1 MNVLILGAGEVGF
14 HIAQRLASEGNNV
27 SVIDNDAAR
36 LQRVADTMDVKTI
49 LGYATHPSTLAQAGA
64 ENAELLI
71 AATTNDETNM
81 LACQVA
87 HSLFKVTTKMAR
99 IRETDYV
106 NHPKLFGRDELPIDL
121 IISPENEAAKSIIKR
136 FQISS
141 AVDAQ
146 EFAGGKVQLLG
157 MRIPPKGHLA
167 GVALSELHEV
177 LGDLRTYVVAHEHN
191 RLWRVPKPETVLL
204 AGDSIY
210 LAVAGHDVDRLLEC
224 MATEGGEEKR
234 SAQRNVLIVGGGHV
248 GYIVAQ
254 QLEKLGTSV
263 KLIEH
268 NPMRAEW
275 LAEHL
280 DRTVV
285 IHGDA
290 LDRQLLE
297 EEAIDTIDDFLA
309 LTNDDETNIL
319 GSLIA
324 KKYKVPHIVTLVNR
338 AIYSDLMREM
348 GLEITV
354 SPRLTTASAIL
365 RHVRKGRIFGL
376 SSLGDGTLEVLEA
389 EALKT
394 SAILDTPLSELKLP
408 ENTAIGAIIRGD
420 EVIIPDGDSR
430 IEPND
435 HVLLITQGTAL
446 REVEKLFEVGLEFF

>member
-1 MNVLILGAGEVGF
+1 
-14 HIAQRLASEGNNV
+14 
-27 SVIDNDAAR
+27 
-36 LQRVADTMDVKTI
+36 
-49 LGYATHPSTLAQAGA
+49 
-64 ENAELLI
+64 
-71 AATTNDETNM
+71 
-81 LACQVA
+81 
-87 HSLFKVTTKMAR
+87 MAR

-106 NHPKLFGRDELPIDL
+106 NHPELFGRDELPIDL

-191 RLWRVPKPETVLL
+191 RLWRVPKPDTVLL

-319 GSLIA
+319 GSLIV

-408 ENTAIGAIIRGD
+408 ENTVIGAIIRGD

-430 IEPND
+430 VEPND

>member
-49 LGYATHPSTLAQAGA
+49 LGYATHPSALAQAGA

-121 IISPENEAAKSIIKR
+121 IISPENEAAKSIVKR

-210 LAVAGHDVDRLLEC
+210 LAVAGHEVDRLLEC
-224 MATEGGEEKR
+224 MGTEGGGKS

-408 ENTAIGAIIRGD
+408 ENTVIGAIVRGD
-420 EVIIPDGDSR
+420 EVIIPDGETMV
-430 IEPND
+430 EPND
-435 HVLLITQGTAL
+435 HVLLITQGNAL

>member
-1 MNVLILGAGEVGF
+1 
-14 HIAQRLASEGNNV
+14 
-27 SVIDNDAAR
+27 
-36 LQRVADTMDVKTI
+36 MDVKTI
-49 LGYATHPSTLAQAGA
+49 LGHATHPSTLAQAGA

-71 AATTNDETNM
+71 AATISDEANM

-99 IRETDYV
+99 IREADYV
-106 NHPKLFGRDELPIDL
+106 NHPDLFGRDELPIDL
-121 IISPENEAAKSIIKR
+121 IISPENEAAKSIVKR
-136 FQISS
+136 FQVTS

-146 EFAGGKVQLLG
+146 EFADGKVQLLG
-157 MRIPPKGHLA
+157 MRIPPKGDLA

-177 LGDLRTYVVAHEHN
+177 LGDLRAYVVAHEHN
-191 RLWRVPKPETVLL
+191 RCWRVPKSDTVLL

-210 LAVAGHDVDRLLEC
+210 MAVASHEVDKLLEAMGVAC
-224 MATEGGEEKR
+224 NTKRAT
-234 SAQRNVLIVGGGHV
+234 QRHVLIIGGGHV

-254 QLEKLGTSV
+254 QLEKLGASV
-263 KLIEH
+263 KLIEY
-268 NPMRAEW
+268 NPARAEW

-280 DRTVV
+280 EHTVV

-297 EEAIDTIDDFLA
+297 EESLDAMDDFLA

-338 AIYSDLMREM
+338 AIYTDLMREM

-365 RHVRKGRIFGL
+365 RHVRKGRILGL

-394 SAILDTPLSELKLP
+394 SAILDIPLSKLDLP
-408 ENTAIGAIIRGD
+408 DNTVIGAIIRD
-420 EVIIPDGDSR
+420 DHVIIPDGLSR
-430 IEPND
+430 IAPND
-435 HVLLITQGTAL
+435 HVLLITQGNAL
-446 REVEKLFEVGLEFF
+446 REVEKLFEVSLEFF

>member
-1 MNVLILGAGEVGF
+1 
-14 HIAQRLASEGNNV
+14 
-27 SVIDNDAAR
+27 
-36 LQRVADTMDVKTI
+36 
-49 LGYATHPSTLAQAGA
+49 
-64 ENAELLI
+64 
-71 AATTNDETNM
+71 
-81 LACQVA
+81 
-87 HSLFKVTTKMAR
+87 MAR

-106 NHPKLFGRDELPIDL
+106 NHPELFGRDELPIDL
-121 IISPENEAAKSIIKR
+121 IISPENEAAKSIVKR

-191 RLWRVPKPETVLL
+191 RLWRVPKPDTVLL

-210 LAVAGHDVDRLLEC
+210 LAVAKHEVDRLLEC
-224 MATEGGEEKR
+224 MAIEGGEEKR
-234 SAQRNVLIVGGGHV
+234 NAQRNVLIVGGGHV

-254 QLEKLGTSV
+254 QLEQLGASV

-338 AIYSDLMREM
+338 AIYSELMR
-348 GLEITV
+348 
-354 SPRLTTASAIL
+354 
-365 RHVRKGRIFGL
+365 
-376 SSLGDGTLEVLEA
+376 
-389 EALKT
+389 
-394 SAILDTPLSELKLP
+394 
-408 ENTAIGAIIRGD
+408 
-420 EVIIPDGDSR
+420 
-430 IEPND
+430 
-435 HVLLITQGTAL
+435 
-446 REVEKLFEVGLEFF
+446 

>member
-36 LQRVADTMDVKTI
+36 LQRVADTMDVKTT

-121 IISPENEAAKSIIKR
+121 IISPENEAAKSIVKR

-167 GVALSELHEV
+167 GIALSELHEV
-177 LGDLRTYVVAHEHN
+177 LDGLRTYVVAHEHN
-191 RLWRVPKPETVLL
+191 RLWRVPKPDTVLL

-210 LAVAGHDVDRLLEC
+210 LAVAGHDVEHLLAC
-224 MATEGGEEKR
+224 MGHTELQGKS
-234 SAQRNVLIVGGGHV
+234 SAQRHVLIVGGGHV

-254 QLEKLGTSV
+254 ELEKLGTSV

-280 DRTVV
+280 GSTVV

-338 AIYSDLMREM
+338 AVYSDLMREM

-354 SPRLTTASAIL
+354 SPRLTTVSAIL

-394 SAILDTPLSELKLP
+394 SVILDTPLSELKLP
-408 ENTAIGAIIRGD
+408 ENTVIGAIIRGD
-420 EVIIPDGDSR
+420 EVIIPDGETMV
-430 IEPND
+430 EPND
-435 HVLLITQGTAL
+435 HVLLITQGNAL

>member
-27 SVIDNDAAR
+27 SVIDNNAAR
-36 LQRVADTMDVKTI
+36 LQRVADTMDVKTV
-49 LGYATHPSTLAQAGA
+49 LGHATHPSVLAQAGA
-64 ENAELLI
+64 DNAELLI

-121 IISPENEAAKSIIKR
+121 IISPETEAAKSIVKR
-136 FQISS
+136 FQISA

-146 EFAGGKVQLLG
+146 EFADGKVQLLG
-157 MRIPPKGHLA
+157 MRIPPKGQLA

-191 RLWRVPKPETVLL
+191 RCWCVPQPETVLL
-204 AGDSIY
+204 SGDSIY

-224 MATEGGEEKR
+224 ISPPDEHAK
-234 SAQRNVLIVGGGHV
+234 SPSKRNVLIVGGGHV
-248 GYIVAQ
+248 GYIVAC
-254 QLEKLGTSV
+254 QLEKLGVSI

-268 NPMRAEW
+268 NELRAEW

-280 DRTVV
+280 DSTVV

-297 EEAIDTIDDFLA
+297 EEVIDNMDDFLA

-324 KKYKVPHIVTLVNR
+324 KKYKIPHIVTLVNR
-338 AIYSDLMREM
+338 AIYSDLTREM

-394 SAILDTPLSELKLP
+394 SAILDTPLSALKLP
-408 ENTAIGAIIRGD
+408 ENTVIGAIIRGD
-420 EVIIPDGDSR
+420 KVIIPDGDSMV
-430 IEPND
+430 EAND
-435 HVLLITQGTAL
+435 HVLLISQGKAL
-446 REVEKLFEVGLEFF
+446 RDVEKLFEVSLEFF

>member
-14 HIAQRLASEGNNV
+14 HIASRLASEGNNV

-36 LQRVADTMDVKTI
+36 LQRVADTMDVKTV
-49 LGYATHPSTLAQAGA
+49 LGYATHPSILAQAGA

-71 AATTNDETNM
+71 AATTSDETNM

-106 NHPKLFGRDELPIDL
+106 DHPDLFGRDELPIDL

-136 FQISS
+136 FQVTS

-146 EFAGGKVQLLG
+146 EFADGKVQLLG
-157 MRIPPKGHLA
+157 MRIPPKGQLA
-167 GVALSELHEV
+167 GVALNELHEV
-177 LGDLRTYVVAHEHN
+177 LDGLRTYVVAHEHN
-191 RLWRVPKPETVLL
+191 RRWCVPKSETVLL

-210 LAVAGHDVDRLLEC
+210 LAVPSHDVDKLLNSVGC
-224 MATEGGEEKR
+224 DALDKNTT
-234 SAQRNVLIVGGGHV
+234 QRNVLIVGGGHV
-248 GYIVAQ
+248 GFIVAK
-254 QLEKLGTSV
+254 QLEKLGAAV

-268 NPMRAEW
+268 NPGRAEW
-275 LAEHL
+275 LAEQL
-280 DRTVV
+280 DSTVV

-297 EEAIDTIDDFLA
+297 EEAIDTMDDFLA

-338 AIYSDLMREM
+338 AIYTDLMREI

-394 SAILDTPLSELKLP
+394 SAILGTPFRDLKLP
-408 ENTAIGAIIRGD
+408 TNTIIGAIIRND
-420 EVIIPDGDSR
+420 EVIIPNGSSMV
-430 IEPND
+430 EAHD
-435 HVLLITQGTAL
+435 HVLLISQGNAL
-446 REVEKLFEVGLEFF
+446 REIEKLFEVGLEFF